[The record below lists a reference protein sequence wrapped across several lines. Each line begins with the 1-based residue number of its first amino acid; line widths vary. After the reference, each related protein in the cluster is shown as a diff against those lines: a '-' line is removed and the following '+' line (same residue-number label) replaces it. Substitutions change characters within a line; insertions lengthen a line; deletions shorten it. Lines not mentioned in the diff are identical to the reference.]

1 MKKLLILLLLL
12 GLNADGLKRK
22 PVKKTLYTSKRACD
36 KARVG
41 DSNADCSVV
50 DLQID
55 TLFQDADT
63 NLDLY
68 VLVSEVPVQ
77 SVDISPVASGTG
89 SFPTSWGARGV
100 SREPQAV
107 AGTIPSEIQDDIV
120 IITNTR
126 VGFSSTTAKR
136 VSKITVGQTEYGVPI
151 LARNAILGGR
161 TVIYQAITGGLPTTG
176 DWDGL
181 VVHFTDGTQQPAG
194 GVSKQKRLKY
204 TATGGGAL
212 YLGDHNSAVFQI
224 PALAN
229 TRLTV
234 VTANTPVF
242 HNISSFT
249 GAGVSGVIS
258 QSAVSNIG
266 RVTVAQGGYVNIA
279 FEDEIRIVSST
290 AGGAGNSGELVYVL
304 THYGSDGTDKRS
316 WWGEHAIED
325 PVTAAINIPIGFV
338 TGLTP
343 VQAGDYFTLNFSFN
357 SSRANDV
364 LTLALPADNPGLDER
379 VEFFYWPTSSIVPV
393 GPRGPPGPAGATG
406 PAGAND
412 SLIGLPSLPSDL
424 TSYVNGEI
432 IFVNTPDPGSFY
444 EILGADANERHSFRT
459 DFAADA
465 NNAQQSAWQVG
476 TDLNYGYSS
485 FGDVFGELY
494 TADGGQA
501 FTPANTPVMRM
512 EIEQEVA
519 TRTLRDP
526 QGDYDFTFNTTYTL
540 LIRKT
545 DLTSAPATI
554 YARYYTGPPANDNQV
569 TTIEFMKGSDN
580 PAHDYHTYIDR
591 NGADISVESLLSIKY
606 FSLFTSS
613 PATDDQTSNPLNL
626 HDSKSARKLPEGAD
640 FSARSADTTKALKL
654 VAEETTP
661 PVVLPYSRQI
671 SKDIPLL
678 RSTFSG
684 ANWSSGVSD
693 GTTVWFV
700 DFSNDYARA
709 FNVSTRVRDSSKD
722 INLGSGYWSGGFSN
736 GTTVWF
742 VERYSGQVRAYNAST
757 RVRDSSKDIN
767 LGSGSWRGSV
777 SDGTTVWFIT
787 GSNARAYNVS
797 TRVRDNSKDINLGS
811 GMGDWTGGVSDGTT
825 VWFVDFVREDS
836 NARAY
841 NASTRVRDN
850 SKDINLGSG
859 IFLSGVFHVN
869 TIWFIYNSSPRG
881 AQAYES
887 EMTQESKADT
897 TLDKAGALSWLQ
909 SGIDADIDAKVPQQ
923 FRGDAV
929 TTGQYFQ
936 PTEFAVGTA
945 AQITALTKK
954 EGGIYFSLKASQ

>member
-36 KARVG
+36 KARIG

-136 VSKITVGQTEYGVPI
+136 VSKIVIGQTEYGVPI
-151 LARNAILGGR
+151 LARNALLGGR

-234 VTANTPVF
+234 ATANTPVF
-242 HNISSFT
+242 HNIASFT

-266 RVTVAQGGYVNIA
+266 RVTVANGGYVNIA

-545 DLTSAPATI
+545 DLTTAPATI

-626 HDSKSARKLPEGAD
+626 HDSKSARKLPEGVD

-661 PVVLPYSRQI
+661 AV
-671 SKDIPLL
+671 
-678 RSTFSG
+678 
-684 ANWSSGVSD
+684 A
-693 GTTVWFV
+693 GTTTATA
-700 DFSNDYARA
+700 SNITFEYFA
-709 FNVSTRVRDSSKD
+709 
-722 INLGSGYWSGGFSN
+722 GSGRYNFTTIDSFSTSMSSLPVPANSIRTISIDPSDDQYVVRVSSSFLTGKGAITMIINENSYTTSDTRFSPIYFNRIRDADQPSNPDRLTLPINFSWVIN
-736 GTTVWF
+736 GQTHYLFQTT
-742 VERYSGQVRAYNAST
+742 T
-757 RVRDSSKDIN
+757 P
-767 LGSGSWRGSV
+767 GS
-777 SDGTTVWFIT
+777 
-787 GSNARAYNVS
+787 
-797 TRVRDNSKDINLGS
+797 
-811 GMGDWTGGVSDGTT
+811 
-825 VWFVDFVREDS
+825 
-836 NARAY
+836 
-841 NASTRVRDN
+841 
-850 SKDINLGSG
+850 
-859 IFLSGVFHVN
+859 
-869 TIWFIYNSSPRG
+869 P
-881 AQAYES
+881 
-887 EMTQESKADT
+887 ESKADT